1 MFLDVLSVQEFEA
14 LQVCPNQREEKKNNA
29 AISVRIKSCY
39 SSILFSHLNISE
51 GGGGGCSSPVDLHG
65 IICGMKQRWEKQ
77 LHFFFAI
84 GGRERCDGGMQ
95 CEIGINEDR

>member
-1 MFLDVLSVQEFEA
+1 MKHKKEPNILINAHMQLMFLDVLSVQEFEA

-51 GGGGGCSSPVDLHG
+51 GGGGRLQQPG
-65 IICGMKQRWEKQ
+65 
-77 LHFFFAI
+77 
-84 GGRERCDGGMQ
+84 
-95 CEIGINEDR
+95 